1 VVVVAAASLVG
12 LCRFL
17 MEAVYRSARGWW
29 TWFVW
34 RVELVVML
42 SLPLS
47 LPLTMESMVPL
58 LLPSGEGEDMDVL
71 EEDSPVLAVALDPV
85 VLSSF
90 LHSKVFGAEPGS
102 LHFRYSPMCG
112 SNEPI
117 DASEPDLQ

>member
-1 VVVVAAASLVG
+1 
-12 LCRFL
+12 
-17 MEAVYRSARGWW
+17 M
-29 TWFVW
+29 W
-34 RVELVVML
+34 RVELVMMF

-47 LPLTMESMVPL
+47 LSLPLTIVSMVPL
-58 LLPSGEGEDMDVL
+58 LLPSGEGGDMDVL

-102 LHFRYSPMCG
+102 LHFRYSLMCG